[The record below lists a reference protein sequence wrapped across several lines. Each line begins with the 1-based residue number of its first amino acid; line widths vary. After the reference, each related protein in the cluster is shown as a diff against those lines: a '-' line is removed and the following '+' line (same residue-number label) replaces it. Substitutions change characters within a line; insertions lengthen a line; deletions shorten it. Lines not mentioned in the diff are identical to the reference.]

1 MNKKNKLKKEQ
12 KLDNL
17 KKNIIF
23 SSIDNLSGEMDN
35 ASENLEVYF
44 ELKKNKFDKVDK

>member
-1 MNKKNKLKKEQ
+1 MNKNNKLKKEE

-17 KKNIIF
+17 NKNIIF
-23 SSIDNLSGEMDN
+23 STIDNLSGEIDN

-44 ELKKNKFDKVDK
+44 ELKKNKI